1 MNITELINKLKE
13 LRSSV
18 GDIDVGYPVSGHDM
32 GNYYNN
38 VKEVVYVKDDYF
50 HRYIIA
56 LK

>member
-1 MNITELINKLKE
+1 MNITELINKLVK
-13 LRSSV
+13 LRASV
-18 GDIDVGYPVSGHDM
+18 GNIDVGYPVNGHDM

-50 HRYIIA
+50 NRYIIA